1 MVPFYRILNNFSV
14 LENQH
19 RRGDRLRMWMAIQ
32 LTICAVFLALAAYW
46 VGRFFGKRKYLKLH
60 EEMKALEMSFN
71 HLIEEMELASSHNM
85 KVIEKQSEELSEL
98 LTIADKKI
106 LRVNDF
112 LKELD
117 ETAAELKRKANFN
130 NSTIESVHQPGD
142 RKFRQEM
149 NEAIEELQHEIRQ
162 FSNRLLGIENQPP
175 AEPKIDFGA
184 IREAIEEEVSRQIS
198 RQLDFLEQQLEPAS
212 PPEVFSDRI
221 VPIRPV
227 AKETGFSTKFVA
239 RGSDKE
245 NVFAQE
251 KFEQNK
257 ELKSSNI
264 TENVRIPKRKTDLG
278 PEPRSNNP
286 ELKPGSPVYEV
297 VKMAE
302 EGVSLPQIARSMGMG
317 KAKIELILKMYGS
330 EINMRNVV

>member
-14 LENQH
+14 LENQR
-19 RRGDRLRMWMAIQ
+19 RRGDLLRMWMAIQ
-32 LTICAVFLALAAYW
+32 LTICAVFLVMAAYW

-60 EEMKALEMSFN
+60 EEMKALELSFN
-71 HLIEEMELASSHNM
+71 HLIEEMELASNHNM

-117 ETAAELKRKANFN
+117 ETAAELKRKVSIK
-130 NSTIESVHQPGD
+130 NSGIEPVHQPGD
-142 RKFRQEM
+142 RKLRQEI
-149 NEAIEELQHEIRQ
+149 NDAIEELQNEIRL
-162 FSNRLLGIENQPP
+162 FSGRLNSIENQPP
-175 AEPKIDFGA
+175 VQPKIDFGA
-184 IREAIEEEVSRQIS
+184 IRNAIEEEVSRQIS
-198 RQLDFLEQQLEPAS
+198 RQLDFLEQQLEPPSA
-212 PPEVFSDRI
+212 PEIFSDRV
-221 VPIRPV
+221 VPIRP
-227 AKETGFSTKFVA
+227 ASKETGFNTKFVA
-239 RGSDKE
+239 RGLDKE
-245 NVFAQE
+245 SRSNQE
-251 KFEQNK
+251 ISDPGK

-264 TENVRIPKRKTDLG
+264 SENLRIPRRKTELG
-278 PEPRSNNP
+278 PEPANNAP

-317 KAKIELILKMYGS
+317 KAQIELILKMYGS
-330 EINMRNVV
+330 GINMRNVV